1 MAALS
6 TRLHASRALILAPP
20 VLLGL
25 MVGALTLKTWLPS
38 SPSVDAFAVSAPATV
53 VVAPGSFSYRA
64 PGEYTMGGYAVD
76 GPMLTV
82 DVTRPVTIMKYQ
94 VSKGDYARCVADG
107 ACAAPEPEFP
117 MTGEDNV
124 PATGVSFEDAKIY
137 AAWLSRTTGE
147 SWRLPTDEELA
158 FAAGSRFPD
167 DALGV
172 NTDSSSRA
180 DRWLEAY
187 RRETA
192 RGVGRDPMPK
202 ALGHFGENEHGLAD
216 FAGNVW
222 EWSTTCYRRIA
233 LDKETTAG
241 LDDGSCGI
249 QLVAGQHR
257 AAMVFF
263 VRNPKGGGCAVGT
276 PPDNLGFR
284 LVNDTR
290 WYTPFLTALRA
301 RGLIL

>member
-6 TRLHASRALILAPP
+6 NSLHTSRALILAPP
-20 VLLGL
+20 ILIGL
-25 MVGALTLKTWLPS
+25 MAGAVMLKSWLAV
-38 SPSVDAFAVSAPATV
+38 SPSAEIALASAPATV
-53 VVAPGSFSYRA
+53 VVAPASFSYRA
-64 PGEYTMGGYAVD
+64 PGEYTRDGYAVD
-76 GPMLTV
+76 APMLTV
-82 DVTRPVTIMKYQ
+82 DVTRPLTIMKYQ

-117 MTGEDNV
+117 MPGEDNV
-124 PATGVSFEDAKIY
+124 PATGISFEDAKVY

-158 FAAGSRFPD
+158 FAAGTRFPD
-167 DALGV
+167 DGLGV
-172 NTDSSSRA
+172 NTDSASRA

-202 ALGHFGENEHGLAD
+202 ALGYFGENEHGLAD

-222 EWSTTCYRRIA
+222 EWSTTRYRRIA
-233 LDKETTAG
+233 LDRTTAD
-241 LDDGSCGI
+241 LDDGACGI

-284 LVNDTR
+284 LVKDTR
-290 WYTPFLTALRA
+290 WFTPLLTALRT
-301 RGLIL
+301 RGFIL

>member
-1 MAALS
+1 M
-6 TRLHASRALILAPP
+6 P
-20 VLLGL
+20 
-25 MVGALTLKTWLPS
+25 
-38 SPSVDAFAVSAPATV
+38 
-53 VVAPGSFSYRA
+53 
-64 PGEYTMGGYAVD
+64 
-76 GPMLTV
+76 
-82 DVTRPVTIMKYQ
+82 
-94 VSKGDYARCVADG
+94 
-107 ACAAPEPEFP
+107 
-117 MTGEDNV
+117 GEDNV
-124 PATGVSFEDAKIY
+124 PATGISFEDATVY

-147 SWRLPTDEELA
+147 IWRLPTDDELA

-167 DALGV
+167 DALGMGA
-172 NTDSSSRA
+172 DSTTRA

-192 RGVGRDPMPK
+192 RGMGRDPMPK
-202 ALGHFGENEHGLAD
+202 TLGHFGENEHGLAD

-233 LDKETTAG
+233 LDKATAD
-241 LDDGSCGI
+241 LDDGSPCGI

-284 LVNDTR
+284 LVKEAR
-290 WYTPFLTALRA
+290 WYEPLLRTL
-301 RGLIL
+301 REGGLPLSL